1 MEACRNMVPV
11 SKVVYNILT
20 KLEEPFNLSF
30 LEMLFSQI
38 NLREYPN
45 LEAIHRSFRN
55 GMRLLKYLW
64 GHRSMR
70 GVAMESLGCF
80 PAPWKRHFNCP
91 FSLWEGVGRALSQ
104 MWQQE

>member
-20 KLEEPFNLSF
+20 KMEEPFNLSF

-45 LEAIHRSFRN
+45 LVAIQRSFRN
-55 GMRLLKYLW
+55 GMMLLKYLW
-64 GHRSMR
+64 GYRSMR
-70 GVAMESLGCF
+70 GGLLC
-80 PAPWKRHFNCP
+80 
-91 FSLWEGVGRALSQ
+91 
-104 MWQQE
+104 

>member
-20 KLEEPFNLSF
+20 KMEEPFNLSF

-45 LEAIHRSFRN
+45 LVAIQRSFRN
-55 GMRLLKYLW
+55 GMMLLKYLW
-64 GHRSMR
+64 GYRSMR
-70 GVAMESLGCF
+70 GVAMLKVWVVFQPQTG
-80 PAPWKRHFNCP
+80 
-91 FSLWEGVGRALSQ
+91 
-104 MWQQE
+104 MWAHVKEAF

>member
-1 MEACRNMVPV
+1 MYNKPLFIFINMFNNHSVFKESMEACRNMVPV

-30 LEMLFSQI
+30 LEMLFSHI

-55 GMRLLKYLW
+55 GMRFRKYLW
-64 GHRSMR
+64 
-70 GVAMESLGCF
+70 AIE
-80 PAPWKRHFNCP
+80 A
-91 FSLWEGVGRALSQ
+91 
-104 MWQQE
+104 